1 VLATEA
7 ANVYVCPVDAVKL
20 ELIRRVTESLRS
32 GSERPN
38 TLVYKAKRVS
48 ER

>member
-1 VLATEA
+1 
-7 ANVYVCPVDAVKL
+7 
-20 ELIRRVTESLRS
+20 VTESLRS